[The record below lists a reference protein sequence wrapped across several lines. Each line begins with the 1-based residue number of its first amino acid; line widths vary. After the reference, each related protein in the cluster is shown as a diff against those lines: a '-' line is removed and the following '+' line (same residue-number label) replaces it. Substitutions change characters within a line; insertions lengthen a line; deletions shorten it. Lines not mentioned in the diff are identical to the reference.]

1 MKKLLSKHGAAT
13 LAVLFCAATL
23 TSYAI
28 EVKKEFNRAMV
39 PNDNTT
45 LTVINKYGSVVTET
59 WAEKNIVINVTVK
72 VEHSSAEKAQ
82 KLLDMIEVKFTESG
96 GNLNAET
103 IFNDD
108 FSSFS
113 WKGDNNNFS
122 IHYAVKMPAS
132 INLDVNNKYGNTV
145 IDEVAGLTKLTV
157 KYGNLT
163 VHKLTRGNIKPLNR
177 VDVSYGK
184 ASADELGWAEIYARY
199 CGQFDIDK
207 ATALL
212 VDSRYSKISVGE
224 VSSLVADSKYDG
236 YNVISANNIVI
247 VSGYTNLNF
256 EKVIKKLDVE
266 TKYGNLSVNN
276 IPAGFEKLTVKAGY
290 CAVKLAIDPAA
301 CYKLTANSS
310 YGSIKVDDANFS
322 PDKRIIGNTSS
333 ELSGKV
339 GSCSNPA
346 SEVIVTT
353 SYGSARL
360 Y

>member
-1 MKKLLSKHGAAT
+1 
-13 LAVLFCAATL
+13 
-23 TSYAI
+23 
-28 EVKKEFNRAMV
+28 
-39 PNDNTT
+39 
-45 LTVINKYGSVVTET
+45 
-59 WAEKNIVINVTVK
+59 
-72 VEHSSAEKAQ
+72 
-82 KLLDMIEVKFTESG
+82 
-96 GNLNAET
+96 
-103 IFNDD
+103 
-108 FSSFS
+108 
-113 WKGDNNNFS
+113 
-122 IHYAVKMPAS
+122 MPAS
-132 INLDVNNKYGNTV
+132 INLDVSNRYGNTV

-177 VDVSYGK
+177 VDVAYGK
-184 ASADELGWAEIYARY
+184 AFADELGWAEIYARY
-199 CGQFDIDK
+199 CGQFDIKK

-236 YNVISANNIVI
+236 YNVTSVNNIVI

-256 EKVIKKLDVE
+256 EKVNKKLDVE

-276 IPAGFEKLTVKAGY
+276 VPAGFEKLTVKAGY

-322 PDKRIIGNTSS
+322 PDTRIIGNTSS

-339 GSCSNPA
+339 GSCNNPV
-346 SEVIVTT
+346 SEVMVTT

>member
-1 MKKLLSKHGAAT
+1 MKKLLFRHRTAT

-23 TSYAI
+23 TASAI
-28 EVKKEFNRAMV
+28 EVKKQFNRSMV
-39 PNDNTT
+39 PTDNTT
-45 LTVINKYGSVVTET
+45 LTLINKYGSVVTET
-59 WAEKNIVINVTVK
+59 WAEKNIVIDVTVK

-82 KLLDMIEVKFTESG
+82 KLLEMIEVKFTESG
-96 GNLNAET
+96 GNLTAET

-113 WKGDNNNFS
+113 WKGDNNKFS
-122 IHYAVKMPAS
+122 ISYNVKMPAS
-132 INLDVNNKYGNTV
+132 INLDVSNKYGNTV
-145 IDEVAGLTKLTV
+145 IDEVAGLTKLTI
-157 KYGNLT
+157 KYGDLT
-163 VHKLTRGNIKPLNR
+163 VNKLTRGNVKPLNR
-177 VDVSYGK
+177 IDVSYGK
-184 ASADELGWAEIYARY
+184 ASVDGLGWAEIYARY
-199 CGQFDIDK
+199 CGQFTVEK

-224 VSSLVADSKYDG
+224 VSSIVADSKYDG
-236 YNVISANNIVI
+236 YNVTSVNNIVV

-256 EKVIKKLDVE
+256 ERVNKKLDVE
-266 TKYGNLSVNN
+266 TKYGNLSVNSV
-276 IPAGFEKLTVKAGY
+276 PAGFEKLVVKAGY
-290 CAVKLAIDPAA
+290 CAVKLAIEPSA

-322 PDKRIIGNTSS
+322 PDKRIVGNTST

-339 GSCSNPA
+339 GNCASTT